1 MKSRTAMMN
10 DRRDTAMKDA
20 LRQLRDEVEVPP
32 VDPARERAL
41 LAAFDAH
48 WARPRQAPPRW
59 AWVATAAMA
68 TLTVALGS
76 VVSQRTQRTMP
87 PGPDQSNEPV
97 QFVPWPGAQVLP
109 PLESG
114 ELIRVGLPVSA
125 LPALGLQPPSSAASV
140 VQAEIVVGQDGF
152 ARAVRLVQ
160 Q

>member
-1 MKSRTAMMN
+1 MTNEPR
-10 DRRDTAMKDA
+10 DRALTDA
-20 LRQLRDEVEVPP
+20 LTRLRDEVEVPP
-32 VDPARERAL
+32 ADPARERAL

-68 TLTVALGS
+68 TLTLALGS
-76 VVSQRTQRTMP
+76 IVSQRAPLVT
-87 PGPDQSNEPV
+87 PGAPDPANDLA
-97 QFVPWPGAQVLP
+97 QFVPWPGAQTLP

-114 ELIRVGLPVSA
+114 ELIRVGLPVTA
-125 LPALGLQPPSSAASV
+125 LPALGLLPPSSAVSV

>member
-1 MKSRTAMMN
+1 MTN
-10 DRRDTAMKDA
+10 DPRDTALTDA
-20 LRQLRDEVEVPP
+20 LTRLRDEVEVPP
-32 VDPARERAL
+32 PDPARERAL

-48 WARPRQAPPRW
+48 WTRPRQASPRW

-68 TLTVALGS
+68 TLTLALGS
-76 VVSQRTQRTMP
+76 IVSQHAPLMI
-87 PGPDQSNEPV
+87 PGALDPANDLA
-97 QFVPWPGAQVLP
+97 QFVPWPGAQALP
-109 PLESG
+109 PFESG

-125 LPALGLQPPSSAASV
+125 LPSLGLLPPTSAVSV